1 VIQISPAVEDAVFS
15 PQTKKQIKN
24 PFSDKWGDLNL
35 YLERI
40 RFSESTTIEK
50 SKGLPQPFRV

>member
-1 VIQISPAVEDAVFS
+1 VVEDAVFS